1 AITGPGLW
9 IDQRDRHAL
18 SAIGD
23 HVVPDP
29 HQRVVAMDDGIGAE
43 AAPGKGPVGVALDRL
58 VRVAA
63 GVPEFHRVGAEEDQI
78 VAQDRY
84 PNDLVRRGF
93 CIGEG
98 QAVYRADVIQG
109 GPIEGPG
116 PVLCEVP
123 APRVESEAAG
133 DRKIGIRDLVE
144 SGAIMPPDGARR
156 GVHHAD
162 LRTRSVDFAAARRS
176 AQSADGGALI
186 VKGVSADAQRV
197 PIEDAID
204 LVHGADGGGGNGRIL
219 DQRRTWDQGAWKWP

>member
-1 AITGPGLW
+1 
-9 IDQRDRHAL
+9 
-18 SAIGD
+18 
-23 HVVPDP
+23 
-29 HQRVVAMDDGIGAE
+29 
-43 AAPGKGPVGVALDRL
+43 
-58 VRVAA
+58 
-63 GVPEFHRVGAEEDQI
+63 QI

-144 SGAIMPPDGARR
+144 SGAIMPPDGAPVASITPTCELEASISQRPEE
-156 GVHHAD
+156 VP
-162 LRTRSVDFAAARRS
+162 
-176 AQSADGGALI
+176 
-186 VKGVSADAQRV
+186 RV
-197 PIEDAID
+197 PMW
-204 LVHGADGGGGNGRIL
+204 V
-219 DQRRTWDQGAWKWP
+219 P